1 MRGPERSR
9 HRGQT
14 VFPVFLI
21 AVGTVLLLQA
31 LGVLSWGLWVTLWR
45 FWPVLLI
52 LLGLSI
58 VLRRAP
64 AWIMSAIVLLALAGM
79 VGAAYAIHDS
89 SDEGTYSG
97 SFSQALEGADKARV
111 EVDFG
116 AGTLSLTELANSSE
130 NLVEGEFSG
139 AAGEVK
145 TSVRREGDEVTLK
158 LSRDGAGWS
167 WGVSPKE
174 VWDVGLSQRIPV
186 DLDVDVG
193 ASDVDLDLSGLLVQ
207 KFSLETGAADVD
219 VKFPQAAGETKAS
232 IRAGAASLDLVI
244 PEGVAASITIDSG
257 LSSIDVDEARFPK
270 AGDKYESPDFD
281 SAQNKLTLD
290 IDVGA
295 ASLKVR

>member
-1 MRGPERSR
+1 LVVIG
-9 HRGQT
+9 
-14 VFPVFLI
+14 V
-21 AVGTVLLLQA
+21 VLLLQT
-31 LGVLSWGLWVTLWR
+31 LGVLSWGLWTTLWR

-58 VLRRAP
+58 VLRRTP
-64 AWIMSAIVLLALAGM
+64 AWIMPTIALLALAGM

-89 SDEGTYSG
+89 STEGTYSG
-97 SFSQALEGADKARV
+97 SFSEALEGADKARV

-116 AGTLSLTELANSSE
+116 AGTLSLAELTASSD

-139 AAGEVK
+139 AAGEVR

-158 LSRDGAGWS
+158 LSRDGSGWS

-174 VWDVGLSQRIPV
+174 VWDVGLSQRIPI

-193 ASDVDLDLSGLLVQ
+193 ASDVNLDLSDLLVR
-207 KFSLETGAADVD
+207 KFGLETGAASVD
-219 VKFPQAAGETKAS
+219 VTFPRAAGETEAS
-232 IRAGAASLDLVI
+232 VRAGAASLDLFV

-257 LSSIDVDEARFPK
+257 VSSVNVDEGRFPK
-270 AGDKYESPDFD
+270 AGDRYESPDFE

>member
-1 MRGPERSR
+1 MREPERRR
-9 HRGQT
+9 HRGQA
-14 VFPVFLI
+14 VFPIFLVVMGI
-21 AVGTVLLLQA
+21 VLLLQT
-31 LGVLSWGLWVTLWR
+31 LGVLSWGLWATLWR

-64 AWIMSAIVLLALAGM
+64 AWIMSAIALLALAGM

-89 SDEGTYSG
+89 STGGTYSG
-97 SFSQALEGADKARV
+97 SFNEALEGASKARV

-116 AGTLSLTELANSSE
+116 AGTLSLTGLAASSE
-130 NLVEGEFSG
+130 NLVEGEFSS

-145 TSVRREGDEVTLK
+145 SIVRREGDEVVLK
-158 LSRDGAGWS
+158 LSRDGSGWS

-174 VWDVGLSQRIPV
+174 VWNVGLSQRIPV
-186 DLDVDVG
+186 DLDIDVG
-193 ASDVDLDLSGLLVQ
+193 ASDVDLDLSDLLVQ

-219 VKFPQAAGETKAS
+219 VKFPQAAGETEAS

-244 PEGVAASITIDSG
+244 PEGVAASITGDSG
-257 LSSIDVDEARFPK
+257 LSSVDVDEGRFPK

-281 SAQNKLTLD
+281 SAQNKLILD